1 MVKIPKKLKVGA
13 LYYDVVLD
21 DNYQLSLHCG
31 VTKRSALK
39 IVIDGTLAPA
49 IIEETFI
56 HEILHCAFSQA
67 GFIRVS
73 TEKFEISEEELC
85 ERLSP
90 ILHQI
95 LKENKLW

>member
-1 MVKIPKKLKVGA
+1 MVIPKKLKVGA
-13 LYYDVVLD
+13 LCYDVIVD
-21 DNYQLSLHCG
+21 DNYQFSPHCG

-39 IVIDGTLAPA
+39 IIIDGTLPPA

-56 HEILHCAFSQA
+56 HEILHCVFSQA
-67 GFIRVS
+67 GFIKTS